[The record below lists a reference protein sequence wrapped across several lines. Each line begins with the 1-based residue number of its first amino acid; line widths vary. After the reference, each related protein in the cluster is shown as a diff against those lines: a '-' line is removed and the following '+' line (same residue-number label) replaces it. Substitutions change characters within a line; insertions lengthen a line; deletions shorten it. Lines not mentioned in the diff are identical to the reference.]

1 MRPNN
6 VLPIA
11 SELPGKAGEAIGLH
25 PKASVPDYLRAH
37 YWWAY
42 IHPKAVKLFERQW
55 LVNLIL
61 WGNYARLRDAAL
73 AEMGDPLSGTT
84 LQVACVYGDLTNCL
98 SQRAMTGGGSIDIVD
113 VLPIQ
118 LKNLR
123 NKLPAGAPARLL
135 AMDAMDLKL
144 PDASYDRALVFFL
157 LHEQPREWRE
167 RTLSEVLRVVKPGGK
182 DHRRLCAAALVASAA
197 LPVSDLACEV
207 RAVCP
212 RFVAGRNH
220 QLAAGFVYN
229 QRAEVPVLRRTLS
242 TGGEPALTG
251 EARRR
256 GPLSAP
262 TRGTRGGPVGEEMGR
277 PPFEGIQNLAEH
289 CTKDAR
295 RDGRQHRIV
304 EFVVYRKLQLSVIL
318 IPRLEVPDST

>member
-1 MRPNN
+1 MRPNWMLENN

-98 SQRAMTGGGSIDIVD
+98 SERAMTGGGSIDIVD

-135 AMDAMDLKL
+135 AMDAVDLKL

-182 DHRRLCAAALVASAA
+182 VIIVDYARPRWWHPLRYLFPILLAKFEPFALDLWREEITSWLPGSCTTGAHKCLFFGGLYQLVVSRR
-197 LPVSDLACEV
+197 
-207 RAVCP
+207 
-212 RFVAGRNH
+212 
-220 QLAAGFVYN
+220 
-229 QRAEVPVLRRTLS
+229 
-242 TGGEPALTG
+242 
-251 EARRR
+251 
-256 GPLSAP
+256 
-262 TRGTRGGPVGEEMGR
+262 
-277 PPFEGIQNLAEH
+277 
-289 CTKDAR
+289 
-295 RDGRQHRIV
+295 
-304 EFVVYRKLQLSVIL
+304 
-318 IPRLEVPDST
+318 